1 MILVTGATGLLGSHV
16 VFDLIKKGHRVK
28 AMYRN
33 EEKQQVIHHLLHY
46 YQVEDAD
53 KLFDLI
59 EWFKGDILDLQDVAN
74 AVKNC
79 KSVIHCAGM
88 VSFASRDFNKLIDVN
103 RNGTANM
110 VNEALS
116 SGIDHFL
123 HVSSTSAVGSDSAFT
138 DNVKRESNHW
148 HANEKASGYG
158 VSKYSAE
165 KEVWRGI
172 EEGLTAVIV
181 NPSVFFGPG
190 SWSESSLQLYQTI
203 KNGLSFFTAGGNAF
217 VDVRDVSEIICRLHE
232 RRIAN
237 ERYLV
242 TGHALLFKDVID
254 QIADQMGVKKPRYK
268 VGEFATAIAL
278 RLIGIYSFLTG
289 KQPSITK
296 DTARSSHEVTVYSS
310 EKIKTLFPD
319 FEFTPVTATIANTIK
334 GKMN

>member
-123 HVSSTSAVGSDSAFT
+123 HVSSTSAVGSDSVFT

>member
-33 EEKQQVIHHLLHY
+33 EEKQQVIHRLLHY

>member
-88 VSFASRDFNKLIDVN
+88 VSFASRDFIKLIDVN

>member
-33 EEKQQVIHHLLHY
+33 EEKKQVIHHLLHY
-46 YQVEDAD
+46 YKVENSA
-53 KLFDLI
+53 KLLSLI
-59 EWFKGDILDLQDVAN
+59 EWFKGDILDLQDVAH

-79 KSVIHCAGM
+79 SAVIHCAGM
-88 VSFASRDFNKLIDVN
+88 VSFASRDFNRLIAVN

-110 VNEALS
+110 VNEALIA
-116 SGIDHFL
+116 GIDHFI
-123 HVSSTSAVGSDSAFT
+123 HVSSTSAVGSDSAFM

-190 SWSESSLQLYQTI
+190 SWSESSLQLFQTI
-203 KNGLSFFTAGGNAF
+203 QNGLSFYTAGGNAF

-237 ERYLV
+237 ERFLV
-242 TGHALLFKDVID
+242 TGHSLLFKDVID
-254 QIADQMGVKKPRYK
+254 QIADQMKVKKPRYK
-268 VGEFATAIAL
+268 VGKIATAIAW
-278 RLIGIYSFLTG
+278 RLIGVYSFLTG
-289 KQPSITK
+289 KRPSITK
-296 DTARSSHEVTVYSS
+296 DTVRSSHELTVYSS
-310 EKIKTLFPD
+310 EKVKTVFPD
-319 FEFTPVTATIANTIK
+319 FEFTPITATIANTIK
-334 GKMN
+334 GKMD